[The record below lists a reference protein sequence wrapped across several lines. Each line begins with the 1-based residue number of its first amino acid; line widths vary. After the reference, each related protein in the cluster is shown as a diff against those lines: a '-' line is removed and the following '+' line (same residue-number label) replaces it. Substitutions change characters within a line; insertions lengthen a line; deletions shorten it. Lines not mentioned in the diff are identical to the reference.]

1 MAVDDATSDHLTLI
15 IIVMIK
21 RACVDRTDQ
30 LPDGQLGSSPETA
43 FEEIGSRGKFI
54 SALPPGLDLKSVAD
68 LQPRSVRAQTAEL
81 VPSRLFANC
90 PETGAI
96 A

>member
-1 MAVDDATSDHLTLI
+1 MRSRFW
-15 IIVMIK
+15 MS
-21 RACVDRTDQ
+21 
-30 LPDGQLGSSPETA
+30 GQQPGNFPQTG

-54 SALPPGLDLKSVAD
+54 SALLPGLDLKSVAD

-81 VPSRLFANC
+81 VPSRLFANR